1 MLILLFAGLTAAKEV
16 VAGSLVRNF
25 DPLLLVCVTFFVTTS
40 VFSVWL
46 FIQPTPKD
54 RPPLFA
60 RFGDVIALNFATL
73 AGWGTVFF
81 ALQFIQPAVVSTL
94 AVATL
99 PLFSIVVQAMLS
111 GIDRTEPVDV
121 LGSILICISIGWV
134 SWNAYKGN
142 GIVIPTSQ
150 LALQLAI
157 LACILSGLGMAVS
170 NVLARRLYR
179 AGWKPGDIMARRF
192 VLLSVAAG
200 WLWVSGEGEIA
211 LVELADLVIFAAF
224 GLIAIAVP
232 IFILQKGLQTS
243 AAVEAGAIISLSP
256 ILVLAFQILDP
267 QITSDSATT
276 VGVFVTVILVVL
288 FLIMR
293 DRTVARR
300 TSR

>member
-1 MLILLFAGLTAAKEV
+1 
-16 VAGSLVRNF
+16 
-25 DPLLLVCVTFFVTTS
+25 
-40 VFSVWL
+40 
-46 FIQPTPKD
+46 
-54 RPPLFA
+54 
-60 RFGDVIALNFATL
+60 
-73 AGWGTVFF
+73 
-81 ALQFIQPAVVSTL
+81 
-94 AVATL
+94 
-99 PLFSIVVQAMLS
+99 
-111 GIDRTEPVDV
+111 
-121 LGSILICISIGWV
+121 
-134 SWNAYKGN
+134 
-142 GIVIPTSQ
+142 
-150 LALQLAI
+150 
-157 LACILSGLGMAVS
+157 
-170 NVLARRLYR
+170 
-179 AGWKPGDIMARRF
+179 MARRF